1 MLRCSEDGEDIC
13 NRSGGEVSLEHC
25 PLSWERSD
33 GPEDIAERPFSYT
46 SFLSIP
52 GAVLG
57 IATSPLQGDY
67 ETVEKLHLADN

>member
-13 NRSGGEVSLEHC
+13 DCWGGEVSLEHC

-33 GPEDIAERPFSYT
+33 GLAGIAERPFSYT

-57 IATSPLQGDY
+57 SNISPTGRLRDRGKIALGR
-67 ETVEKLHLADN
+67 